1 MNSNDKIV
9 ISDFDCSATAF
20 SFKNAAFLAEASD
33 LVYKSQE
40 DYIKALKEW
49 GFSEI
54 YPLDKKETQG
64 FVAKNENLILVVF
77 RGTEQT
83 KIEDILVDALAWQ
96 ANSRMGKIHF
106 GFFNALKFVW
116 KDLLKALKKLRDNNQ
131 PIWISGHS
139 LGGALATLA
148 AARLEYKR
156 QPYEIKGLY
165 TFGKP
170 RVGDKDFRAKFDQLL
185 GGRAF
190 RVTNYKDPVSIIPFS
205 LKLKIRKLVIA
216 LQYKHTGDLVL
227 FGEFGDLAVKDDM
240 VSRVTLVGLGI
251 FLAVVAVIARLLKK
265 AKIPADMT
273 KLVNSLIEPHSLEIY
288 KANIQK
294 NIGSVYS
301 KLEDNALET

>member
-1 MNSNDKIV
+1 MNPEDKKI
-9 ISDFDCSATAF
+9 IYDFDSNATAF
-20 SFKNAAFLAEASD
+20 SFKNAALLAEASD
-33 LVYKSQE
+33 LAYKSQD
-40 DYIKALKEW
+40 DYIKALKVW
-49 GFSEI
+49 GFTEI
-54 YPLDKKETQG
+54 CPLEKKETQG
-64 FVAKNENLILVVF
+64 FVAKKGDLILIVF

-116 KDLLKALKKLRDNNQ
+116 KDLLMALKKLRDNNQ

-139 LGGALATLA
+139 LGGALASIA
-148 AARLEYKR
+148 AARLAYKR

-190 RVTNYKDPVSIIPFS
+190 RITNYKDPVSIIPFS
-205 LKLKIRKLVIA
+205 IKLKIRKFVIA

-227 FGEFGDLAVKDDM
+227 FNELGNLAVKDD
-240 VSRVTLVGLGI
+240 VISRATLVGLGV
-251 FLAVVAVIARLLKK
+251 FVAIVAALTRLMKK
-265 AKIPADMT
+265 AKISTDMT
-273 KLVNSLIEPHSLEIY
+273 KLVNNIVEPHSLEIY
-288 KANIQK
+288 KTNIQK
-294 NIGSVYS
+294 NIGTVYS
-301 KLEDNALET
+301 RLEDNAVEN